1 MRARGFTLVELIIVI
16 AIMGILMAIA
26 THNWQAM
33 QLKTGVES
41 QIKTM
46 HADLMAIRLQALYR
60 KQPRS
65 VVISG
70 QQFRVYSSTEITSTP
85 LETKQLGYA
94 VWNNAGTTLTSLIF
108 DAQGLMNGSERTICI
123 LPTNDTL
130 VVNDAA
136 VDSLVV
142 SQARINLGKRTG
154 GDCKSGN
161 VEQK

>member
-1 MRARGFTLVELIIVI
+1 MGKRGFSLVELIIVL
-16 AIMGILMAIA
+16 AIMGTLMAIA
-26 THNWQAM
+26 THNWQQM
-33 QLKTGVES
+33 QVKSGVES

-46 HADLMAIRLQALYR
+46 HADLMEIRLQALYR

-70 QQFRVYSSTEITSTP
+70 QQFKVYSSMVITSTP
-85 LETKQLGYA
+85 LETKQLRYPI
-94 VWNNAGTTLTSLIF
+94 VWNSAGTTLTF
-108 DAQGLMNGSERTICI
+108 DAQGLMNGNERTICI

-136 VDSLVV
+136 ADSLVV

-161 VEQK
+161 VDQK